1 MTVQEASQIAHQDPV
16 PTLTARWGET
26 VTLARQRVAALTD
39 SLRDLDKLADTL
51 AEHDLTIAT
60 DLGPIGNAAHAA
72 WVTVSEHKAD
82 HPHPFELPRSA

>member
-1 MTVQEASQIAHQDPV
+1 MTVQEARQIAQCDPV

-26 VTLARQRVAALTD
+26 VTQARQRVAALTD

-60 DLGPIGNAAHAA
+60 DLGPIGNAAASVRRDLDKQTGRDFA
-72 WVTVSEHKAD
+72 LPKA
-82 HPHPFELPRSA
+82 S